1 MTEDRVPR
9 RSFLTTAA
17 ATVAGAALGVATSPI
32 AGRAAESMRGDEDA
46 AAPAP
51 PHEIKLG
58 IASYSLR
65 EFPLDKA
72 LEMAKSLRTH

>member
-1 MTEDRVPR
+1 LAARPSRV
-9 RSFLTTAA
+9 TT
-17 ATVAGAALGVATSPI
+17 TI
-32 AGRAAESMRGDEDA
+32 ARP
-46 AAPAP
+46 APAP

-72 LEMAKSLRTH
+72 LEMAKTLRTPYINFKSVHVPYEKTPDELAALR